1 MTPAFVLLLNITF
14 AIQDVC
20 VSVCILAV
28 RSFIYQWILGES
40 TFPKVGHVP
49 LLLWFQLKVGEPLF
63 GFIYGEIIVIFTRVM
78 AIENISDPRKPK
90 LWGFEDTVSKCV
102 LLFHVHV

>member
-1 MTPAFVLLLNITF
+1 MHFSSPEFDLPMDIRRKH
-14 AIQDVC
+14 ISQ
-20 VSVCILAV
+20 S
-28 RSFIYQWILGES
+28 RSCS
-40 TFPKVGHVP
+40 TSA
-49 LLLWFQLKVGEPLF
+49 WFQLKVGEPLF